1 MAQTLAERIL
11 SHVSGRQVRSGD
23 LVVVDV
29 SMAMAVDSIAP
40 SVIRVLRDD
49 LGADRVHDP
58 ERIALFVDHVA
69 PACNIATADGQVT
82 VREFARQQ
90 GIDNLYDVGRGIC
103 HQLMVEE
110 RMVRPGT
117 VAIGSDSHSTTYGAI
132 GCFGTGMGATDIAL
146 AFASGKAWLK
156 VPETIRVDLSGRL
169 PRRVS
174 TKDLILHLIGG
185 MGIDGAT
192 YRAVEFHGA
201 DDFSLSSRMTLCSM
215 TTELGAKVGLIP
227 PDDVVRRAGFDV
239 PDWLTA
245 DPHANYCGEVQVELS
260 RLEPQV
266 AIPDEVDRVVPISQL
281 NRVKV
286 DQVLLGTC
294 TNARLE
300 DLQAAAEILGGR
312 QVHRDVRMMVIP
324 ASHRVLEGA
333 VKDGSLEALLEAGAT
348 VGTPGCGPCIGRHM
362 GVLGAGEICLSTGN
376 RNFPGRMGSPE
387 ARIYLG
393 SPQEAAATALRG
405 WITDPREV
413 D

>member
-49 LGADRVHDP
+49 LGAERVHDP

-146 AFASGKAWLK
+146 AFASGKTWLK

-239 PDWLTA
+239 PDWLTV
-245 DPHANYCGEVQVELS
+245 DPDANYCGEVRVELS

-300 DLQAAAEILGGR
+300 DLQAAAEILGGQ

-333 VKDGSLEALLEAGAT
+333 VKDGSLETLLEAGAT

-393 SPQEAAATALRG
+393 SPQVAAATALRG
-405 WITDPREV
+405 WIADPREV